1 MCQILMNVLREGFT
15 ESHANH
21 HLYRWKLGSC
31 GNTQTQVKK
40 TTKLFILIFHHDLKL
55 SMSRS
60 GPLPG
65 FPSKAY
71 LLHQLAT
78 ILDETTWILDG
89 FASHISYY
97 LHFLFLQCFIRAYV
111 FPWCMFPCITHIE
124 HCRTA
129 LDTITTSSLP
139 DLPSQLQSPPS
150 RMSSITPSHFIISS
164 HPTTGGKQAL
174 YEVLLTTQADFRWGT
189 LLPQRNML

>member
-40 TTKLFILIFHHDLKL
+40 KTTKLFIWIFHHDLKL

-97 LHFLFLQCFIRAYV
+97 LHFLFCSASSEPMY
-111 FPWCMFPCITHIE
+111 FPDVRFHATPTSN
-124 HCRTA
+124 TA
-129 LDTITTSSLP
+129 GQ
-139 DLPSQLQSPPS
+139 PS
-150 RMSSITPSHFIISS
+150 
-164 HPTTGGKQAL
+164 
-174 YEVLLTTQADFRWGT
+174 T
-189 LLPQRNML
+189 L

>member
-111 FPWCMFPCITHIE
+111 FP
-124 HCRTA
+124 
-129 LDTITTSSLP
+129 
-139 DLPSQLQSPPS
+139 
-150 RMSSITPSHFIISS
+150 
-164 HPTTGGKQAL
+164 
-174 YEVLLTTQADFRWGT
+174 
-189 LLPQRNML
+189 